1 MGADV
6 CVWVCAHE
14 CSAWRDQKGALDP
27 LELELQAVLNRLT
40 WFQELNLGPLE
51 EESIL
56 VAAEPSF

>member
-14 CSAWRDQKGALDP
+14 CRACRDQKGALDL
-27 LELELQAVLNRLT
+27 LELELQAVLNCLT

-51 EESIL
+51 ERSIL